1 MYFVTSTE
9 ISIYMPA
16 SPIFLLLYVWT
27 SLLTPRPQSFGRNKG
42 RARGRCGWGL
52 VLASDGQGRC
62 TVAVIR
68 TASLITSRAQ
78 FRTDSR

>member
-1 MYFVTSTE
+1 MYFVTSTG

-16 SPIFLLLYVWT
+16 SPSLHCYMYGLLFLPHAHRALGGTKVE
-27 SLLTPRPQSFGRNKG
+27 PQLGSD
-42 RARGRCGWGL
+42 ACDWGL

-62 TVAVIR
+62 TVVVIR
-68 TASLITSRAQ
+68 TTSSRGQ